1 MFALQISPFF
11 FLWIITAA
19 LIPILKL
26 SVMHS
31 MLSKWVTGYQLPNRG
46 ELPLL
51 IIFLIFVLPKRSS
64 RTAWL
69 HRAWTFKV
77 NFKFPGTEKHH
88 CPLLFLLALCHA
100 SPRGQETQSGSH
112 LLQAYLCTLSC
123 AALPSTRS
131 SLQSQFTPLRV
142 LPWLSAWDIWGCSGV
157 AHGDPSWWQRLRD
170 RPPQLCQQSL
180 NPWEARARH
189 SCRLLSSAIPARRG
203 DIFKPAGWP
212 VFHSSPWKW
221 SVVPKLLKCSITRKT
236 GTGHACSTNL
246 HDHTSLSGHVLASSG
261 VKKLFSCISCSISSP
276 RSPVRQWKCST
287 IVLQKCM
294 RFSKNYGF
302 FPL

>member
-1 MFALQISPFF
+1 
-11 FLWIITAA
+11 
-19 LIPILKL
+19 
-26 SVMHS
+26 MHS
-31 MLSKWVTGYQLPNRG
+31 VLSKWVTGYQLPNRG

-51 IIFLIFVLPKRSS
+51 RIFLIFVLPKRSS

-88 CPLLFLLALCHA
+88 CPLLFPLALCHA
-100 SPRGQETQSGSH
+100 SPRGQESQSGSH

-170 RPPQLCQQSL
+170 RPPQLCQ
-180 NPWEARARH
+180 PV
-189 SCRLLSSAIPARRG
+189 
-203 DIFKPAGWP
+203 FKPMR
-212 VFHSSPWKW
+212 SSCK
-221 SVVPKLLKCSITRKT
+221 
-236 GTGHACSTNL
+236 AQ
-246 HDHTSLSGHVLASSG
+246 LSFTVLCY
-261 VKKLFSCISCSISSP
+261 SC
-276 RSPVRQWKCST
+276 
-287 IVLQKCM
+287 QK
-294 RFSKNYGF
+294 RGYF
-302 FPL
+302 

>member
-1 MFALQISPFF
+1 
-11 FLWIITAA
+11 
-19 LIPILKL
+19 
-26 SVMHS
+26 

-88 CPLLFLLALCHA
+88 CPLLFPLALCHA
-100 SPRGQETQSGSH
+100 SPRGQGSQSGSH

-142 LPWLSAWDIWGCSGV
+142 LPWHSAWDIWGCSGV

-180 NPWEARARH
+180 NPREAHARH

-276 RSPVRQWKCST
+276 RSHVRQ
-287 IVLQKCM
+287 
-294 RFSKNYGF
+294 
-302 FPL
+302 

>member
-1 MFALQISPFF
+1 MPLQEARKPSQAPIYCRLTFARYP
-11 FLWIITAA
+11 
-19 LIPILKL
+19 
-26 SVMHS
+26 
-31 MLSKWVTGYQLPNRG
+31 
-46 ELPLL
+46 
-51 IIFLIFVLPKRSS
+51 VLPFPLRGARCKANSPLCGFS
-64 RTAWL
+64 L
-69 HRAWTFKV
+69 GSV
-77 NFKFPGTEKHH
+77 PGTFGGAVGWLMGT
-88 CPLLFLLALCHA
+88 PA
-100 SPRGQETQSGSH
+100 GGSDWGI
-112 LLQAYLCTLSC
+112 
-123 AALPSTRS
+123 ALPSYAS
-131 SLQSQFTPLRV
+131 
-142 LPWLSAWDIWGCSGV
+142 
-157 AHGDPSWWQRLRD
+157 
-170 RPPQLCQQSL
+170 QSL
-180 NPWEARARH
+180 NPWEARARN